1 MTHRAS
7 GVPWRRSR
15 QLWEGL
21 PSRSEPSGARRR
33 AERSRAEGAE
43 GAEPAAS
50 AADPIRGE
58 PRAQR
63 QRARVGRA
71 RAAHTQLRLSTQ
83 SLADSE
89 SVKRAYACGDCCVL
103 VVVVRILVVVR
114 GALYPRA
121 AVNVRRRPDLGPG
134 PARGSARGP
143 VPPRAA
149 LWIQ

>member
-1 MTHRAS
+1 MACPGGGRGNYGRVS
-7 GVPWRRSR
+7 
-15 QLWEGL
+15 L
-21 PSRSEPSGARRR
+21 
-33 AERSRAEGAE
+33 AEASRAEHAAGPSAAE
-43 GAEPAAS
+43 PKEPKEPSRQPAAS

-71 RAAHTQLRLSTQ
+71 RAAHTQLQLRLSTQ